1 MHSGDRC
8 LDQRSAARQ
17 GVGRNGISY
26 ELRAPQRDGL
36 RASRHQRRSCSAV
49 VQGAEACH
57 ADVWQADRR
66 PPRRNPPPMA
76 NTRNALLGN
85 AGACREGTFDADG
98 SMKEMIVSAIV
109 LTPYTMTE
117 RSSPASPRRRRP
129 GRRP

>member
-57 ADVWQADRR
+57 ADVCQAD
-66 PPRRNPPPMA
+66 PAATAPQPTADGQHP
-76 NTRNALLGN
+76 NALLGN
-85 AGACREGTFDADG
+85 AGACRERTFDADG